1 MKKTFL
7 SYTAP
12 EVMVYEVVAER
23 GYQAS
28 VEGPGFNIP
37 GFGTDTD
44 ELI

>member
-1 MKKTFL
+1 MEKIYFTP
-7 SYTAP
+7 TITIC
-12 EVMVYEVVAER
+12 EVTAER

-44 ELI
+44 ELV

>member
-1 MKKTFL
+1 MKMRYFTP
-7 SYTAP
+7 TITIC
-12 EVMVYEVVAER
+12 EVTAER

-44 ELI
+44 ELV

>member
-1 MKKTFL
+1 MKSRYIT
-7 SYTAP
+7 P
-12 EVMVYEVVAER
+12 EVSLYEVVAEH

-37 GFGTDTD
+37 GYGTETD